1 MLPKSIAPQVPYK
14 KAIEIFV
21 IRGKQSKIMKVSRKV
36 KEEQS

>member
-1 MLPKSIAPQVPYK
+1 MLPKSIAPQPYK

-21 IRGKQSKIMKVSRKV
+21 IRGEQRKRMKVSKKV